1 MRFTQFPE
9 TQLRFELVMD
19 IGRLIT
25 LANGTVAVILPN
37 TATVVVARQVE
48 FGGTRR
54 LTAEPTIALAA
65 GAAWTRQQRQA
76 LGVTNSLRRGDR
88 IVQNARFRLNRSSSC
103 S

>member
-37 TATVVVARQVE
+37 TATVVIARQVQ

-54 LTAEPTIALAA
+54 LSAEPTIALAP
-65 GAAWTRQQRQA
+65 GDAWTRQQRPVQGIRFSKA
-76 LGVTNSLRRGDR
+76 
-88 IVQNARFRLNRSSSC
+88 IVLSGTLNFV
-103 S
+103 